1 MSRALGCYQ
10 EALLKY
16 AVKRMLHEMKGNPN
30 ISVFDILRCIIEN
43 TYNENGKPI
52 LDETHKKPMYKI
64 RYWQALNNVNDSEL
78 AASLQISDRNLKEYD
93 RSAQHITLE
102 KLDNFLYVNNL
113 DFNELMTL

>member
-1 MSRALGCYQ
+1 MMA
-10 EALLKY
+10 
-16 AVKRMLHEMKGNPN
+16 
-30 ISVFDILRCIIEN
+30 
-43 TYNENGKPI
+43 
-52 LDETHKKPMYKI
+52 KKTTRITLYRRIWCKI

-78 AASLQISDRNLKEYD
+78 AACLQISDRTLKEYD